1 MYGECKEVSAMNHI
15 RIPVELFKRPFKGV
29 YEMSI
34 FALAYN
40 FKGDGLR
47 QSNDQLAK
55 TLSTSS
61 RTVERAIARLR
72 KRGLVTNKDDRKNH
86 RCLIVSADI
95 MAAVSTGITPGK
107 DTGLKPVNTDSMSGV
122 LPTSGVANTDMTADH
137 KERKNK
143 ERREEGKIF
152 SVSAFVAY
160 WNSKGTLPC
169 VRGFTSQRSE
179 KLHLRMGDSLFTD
192 NWREI
197 IDKLSASSFAT
208 GQNDRNWKADIDW
221 LLKNSNNYAKVLEGR
236 YDNRGQDIKTVANG
250 PTPFTP
256 EQEQAFLDKHTYLPT
271 ESEADELMK
280 KVGLA

>member
-1 MYGECKEVSAMNHI
+1 LSINHI
-15 RIPVELFKRPFKGV
+15 RIPVALFKLPFKGV

-40 FKGDGLR
+40 FKGKGLR
-47 QSNDQLAK
+47 QSNDQIAK

-72 KRGLVTNKDDRKNH
+72 KRGLITNKDGKKNH

-95 MAAVSTGITPGK
+95 MSETDTDITSGK
-107 DTGLKPVNTDSMSGV
+107 DTGIKPVNTDTMSGV

-143 ERREEGKIF
+143 ERREEGKTF
-152 SVSAFVAY
+152 SVSAFVDY

-179 KLHLRMGDSLFTD
+179 KLHLRMGESLFAD

-221 LLKNSNNYAKVLEGR
+221 LLKNSNNYAKVLEGK
-236 YDNRGQDIKTVANG
+236 YDNRGQEIKAVANV
-250 PTPFTP
+250 PKPFTP

-280 KVGLA
+280 KIGLQ

>member
-1 MYGECKEVSAMNHI
+1 MNHI
-15 RIPVELFKRPFKGV
+15 RIPVELFKLPFKGI

-40 FKGDGLR
+40 FKGKGLR

-72 KRGLVTNKDDRKNH
+72 KRGLVTNKDGRKNH
-86 RCLIVSADI
+86 RCLIVAPGIMSEIDTDI
-95 MAAVSTGITPGK
+95 
-107 DTGLKPVNTDSMSGV
+107 KPVNTDTMSGV
-122 LPTSGVANTDMTADH
+122 LPTSGVVNTDMTADH

-143 ERREEGKIF
+143 ERREEGETF
-152 SVSAFVAY
+152 SVSAFVDY

-179 KLHLRMGDSLFTD
+179 KLHLRMGESLFAD

-197 IDKLSASSFAT
+197 IDKLSTSSFAT
-208 GQNDRNWKADIDW
+208 GQNDRNWKADVDW
-221 LLKNSNNYAKVLEGR
+221 LLKNSNNYAKVLEGK
-236 YDNRGQDIKTVANG
+236 YDNRGQEIKAVANG
-250 PTPFTP
+250 PKPFTP
-256 EQEQAFLDKHTYLPT
+256 EQEQAFLDKNTYLPT
-271 ESEADELMK
+271 ESEAEELMK